1 MGIIKYKKLIKTMS
15 LLLASVLLTTGCGD
29 KDKADEVKE
38 EIKEEVIDTTEKASE
53 EGTELEKNHDFK
65 NWVGKYTYNEM
76 IAPGHP
82 FDMVVNVYEGGDGV
96 IAADVSV
103 KLDAIDL
110 DDTYKATVTGDKDK
124 VDLYFVGAEG
134 EKSENSV
141 YYICSLVLENNEV
154 EFENVNI
161 FKFYDGDIL
170 KIIDNQ
176 GAASWIDVYEFT
188 EEVSPWNSYTTE
200 IYMYTNTDS
209 DVCADITVSGF
220 QTSEEYE
227 AEVKGDREKIDF
239 YDIDNGKYICSLSK
253 KNDKVVFDSGII
265 SNLYREIEEPG
276 VPEETKKP
284 QTADTK
290 TSAIDSPEAVY
301 NLLISEGEKFETT
314 GEKYF
319 YEKKDF
325 DSDGNQE
332 IIYSVLEKDGGL
344 DERSYSDIYYL
355 KVEDGKL
362 KFLQQNTYLY
372 NTNELKFVNVEGID
386 EYVLYIGITN
396 YTSVDGFALEKI
408 TADGPKTYQLCVA
421 ESGQGRDAIVDF
433 DDDRDYDGFKRERW
447 DNTTKDNPDINL
459 YRFTE
464 DGFLMMD

>member
-15 LLLASVLLTTGCGD
+15 LLVASVILTTGCGD
-29 KDKADEVKE
+29 KDKVDEVKE
-38 EIKEEVIDTTEKASE
+38 EIKEEVNDTTEEASE
-53 EGTELEKNHDFK
+53 EVTELEKNDDLK

-76 IAPGHP
+76 ITPGQR
-82 FDMVVNVYEGGDGV
+82 FDMTVNVYEGGDGV
-96 IAADVSV
+96 IAADVTV

-110 DDTYKATVTGDKDK
+110 DSTFDATVTGDKDK
-124 VDLYFVGAEG
+124 VDLYFTNFEG
-134 EKSENSV
+134 EDSENSV
-141 YYICSLVLENNEV
+141 NYICSLVLENNEV

-161 FKFYDGDIL
+161 YKFYEGDIL

-176 GAASWIDVYEFT
+176 EAASWIDVYEFT
-188 EEVSPWNSYTTE
+188 EEVSPWNSYSTE

-220 QTSEEYE
+220 QTHEEYE
-227 AEVKGDREKIDF
+227 TQVKGNKEKIDF
-239 YDIDNGKYICSLSK
+239 YDMDDGKYICSLTR
-253 KNDKVVFDSGII
+253 KNGKVVFDSGII

-301 NLLISEGEKFETT
+301 NLLINMGEKFATA

-319 YEKKDF
+319 YVKKDF
-325 DSDGNQE
+325 EGDGKQE

-344 DERSYSDIYYL
+344 DERKYSDIYFL
-355 KVEDGKL
+355 KVENGKL
-362 KFLQQNTYLY
+362 KFHQLRGYVY
-372 NTNELKFVNVEGID
+372 RINELKFVNVEGID
-386 EYVLYIGITN
+386 EQVLYIGITN
-396 YTSVDGFALEKI
+396 YSSMNGFALEII
-408 TADGPKTYQLCVA
+408 TEDGLKTYQHCVS
-421 ESGQGRDAIVDF
+421 ENGQGRDTILDF
-433 DDDRDYDGFKRERW
+433 DDDGDYDGFGRERW
-447 DNTTKDNPDINL
+447 DNTTKDNPDIKW

-464 DGFLMMD
+464 DGYLMLD